1 MQLEDGPRSG
11 GSSGRGA
18 DRATGS
24 TLDRRLLRT
33 AVGALRRPLYPL
45 FWRTGTGPR
54 RRPQEGTRATVNQS
68 PPWLNFITEE
78 SNPTERLRVSNRIMP
93 GLYDDAV
100 KEAVELCLLAVLQH
114 IVDPTRVGT
123 IADQNSAVT
132 QFNLRPT
139 SAD

>member
-1 MQLEDGPRSG
+1 MDPGWWGER
-11 GSSGRGA
+11 
-18 DRATGS
+18 
-24 TLDRRLLRT
+24 
-33 AVGALRRPLYPL
+33 LRR
-45 FWRTGTGPR
+45 RQ
-54 RRPQEGTRATVNQS
+54 QEGTRRLSISRLCANLV
-68 PPWLNFITEE
+68 TEE
-78 SNPTERLRVSNRIMP
+78 SDPTERLRVGNWIMP

-100 KEAVELCLLAVLQH
+100 KEAIELCLLAVLQH